1 MPFGGEWVE
10 YGLANLPVGGSTSL
24 HAIDLD

>member
-10 YGLANLPVGGSTSL
+10 YGLANLCIGGSTSL
-24 HAIDLD
+24 YAIDLD

>member
-10 YGLANLPVGGSTSL
+10 YGLENLPIGGSISL
-24 HAIDLD
+24 YAIDLD